1 MLSSERK
8 DIILSILMEKKNIT
22 VSDMAARF
30 NVSTET
36 IRRDFD
42 SMEKA
47 GFLIKSYGGAS
58 LKANVSTTSSKKA
71 LRSIM
76 VDCKRRLSKA
86 AANFIRPNECIFLDH
101 STTVFEMCQ
110 FIEDIPLTVM
120 TNSLSVI
127 NHFADNG
134 NITLVTPG
142 GTFNNNTYSFF
153 GLDSIKFL
161 QSHNLDRAFISS
173 QTVDLKK
180 GIGDSNEMIAELRR
194 QVILNSTTNYLLA
207 DNTKLDRSAFVTS
220 AHLTDFDCFITNLSL
235 PQEWRS
241 FFRESNIKYIEC
253 DTEL

>member
-8 DIILSILMEKKNIT
+8 DIIYNILIEKKNIT
-22 VSDMAARF
+22 VTDMAARF

-42 SMEKA
+42 ALEKA
-47 GFLIKSYGGAS
+47 GHLIKSYGGAT
-58 LKANVSTTSSKKA
+58 LKTNVSTTSSKKA

-86 AANFIRPNECIFLDH
+86 AANFIRPNESIFLDH
-101 STTVFEMCQ
+101 STTVYEMCQ
-110 FIEDIPLTVM
+110 YIEDIPLTVM

-142 GTFNNNTYSFF
+142 GTFNNNAYSFF
-153 GLDSIKFL
+153 GLDTIKFL

-180 GIGDSNEMIAELRR
+180 GIGDSNEIIAELRR

-207 DNTKLDRSAFVTS
+207 DSSKLDRSAFVTS
-220 AHLTDFDCFITNLSL
+220 ALLTDIDYLITDLEL
-235 PQEWRS
+235 PQEWHK
-241 FFRESNIKYIEC
+241 FLKESNIKYIEC
-253 DTEL
+253 DKDN